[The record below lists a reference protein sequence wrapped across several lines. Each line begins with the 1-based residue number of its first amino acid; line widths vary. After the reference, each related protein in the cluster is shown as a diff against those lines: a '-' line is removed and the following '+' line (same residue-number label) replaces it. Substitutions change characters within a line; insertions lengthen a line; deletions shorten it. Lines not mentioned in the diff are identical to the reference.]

1 MKIVYYLNNKIL
13 LNKNLEQY
21 KILLYQ
27 LLLFMNILPEYSI

>member
-21 KILLYQ
+21 RILLYQ
-27 LLLFMNILPEYSI
+27 LLLFMNIKPE